1 MELSWLKQFQTAATL
16 NHITRAAEQL
26 YISQPALSKTIH
38 LLEEEFKVPLFDRSG
53 KRVQLNENGKIL
65 LKYTNRI
72 FQDLENAHAEID
84 KLNHQ
89 EKNTIV
95 LSTLAAS
102 YLLPDILIKFR
113 EKYPD
118 IIFSL
123 RQSSNVSQEEDYDL
137 QIFSS
142 GEFLYDSNIK
152 CILKE
157 EIFLAIPKDHPLS
170 SRGQISLFE
179 LEDTPFIGLQKGLGL
194 ASIIDHYCSA
204 IGFTPNVIM
213 ETDNPSTLR
222 KFIQLGFG
230 VAFLPSVT
238 WNLKT
243 DDIRQIRISDFA
255 SYRYLFLKWKKDSHL
270 SQASEQFR
278 DFMIEYFKQ
287 YQRNHS

>member
-38 LLEEEFKVPLFDRSG
+38 LLEEEFKAPLFDRSG

-72 FQDLENAHAEID
+72 FQDLENAHMEID
-84 KLNHQ
+84 KLNQQ

-123 RQSSNVSQEEDYDL
+123 RQSTSAAKESDYDL

-142 GEFLYDSNIK
+142 GDFLYDSNIK

-157 EIFLAIPKDHPLS
+157 EILLAIPKDHPLA

-194 ASIIDHYCSA
+194 STIIDHYCNA
-204 IGFTPNVIM
+204 VGFSPNFVM

-222 KFIQLGFG
+222 KFIHLGFG

-238 WNLKT
+238 WNLQT
-243 DDIRQIRISDFA
+243 DDIRQIKISDFA

-270 SQASEQFR
+270 SKASEQFR
-278 DFMIEYFKQ
+278 DFMIDYFKK
-287 YQRNHS
+287 YQRGHS

>member
-72 FQDLENAHAEID
+72 FQDLENAHMEID
-84 KLNHQ
+84 KLNQQ

-118 IIFSL
+118 VIFSL
-123 RQSSNVSQEEDYDL
+123 RQSTSAAKESDYDL

-157 EIFLAIPKDHPLS
+157 EILLAIPNEP
-170 SRGQISLFE
+170 
-179 LEDTPFIGLQKGLGL
+179 
-194 ASIIDHYCSA
+194 SA
-204 IGFTPNVIM
+204 GIPGADF
-213 ETDNPSTLR
+213 
-222 KFIQLGFG
+222 
-230 VAFLPSVT
+230 SV
-238 WNLKT
+238 
-243 DDIRQIRISDFA
+243 
-255 SYRYLFLKWKKDSHL
+255 
-270 SQASEQFR
+270 
-278 DFMIEYFKQ
+278 
-287 YQRNHS
+287 